1 MSNNI
6 TDVFYTKS
14 DLGKNVYR
22 KKTYYTVVVE
32 QDVLAKDQDEADRL
46 LSECGIDYE
55 QINNSLAEEKNGVET
70 YSVDCDYTD
79 SDSTEYLGKV
89 VYDPDDEYAE
99 EDGSVIIDTYAE
111 ETAPKEKSPME
122 DLEGAFNGA

>member
-22 KKTYYTVVVE
+22 KKTYYTLVVE

-46 LSECGIDYE
+46 LTECGIDYE

-70 YSVDCDYTD
+70 WMVDANYDESGD
-79 SDSTEYLGKV
+79 TEYLGKV

-99 EDGSVIIDTYAE
+99 EDGSVVLDTDAE
-111 ETAPKEKSPME
+111 ETAPKEESPIR